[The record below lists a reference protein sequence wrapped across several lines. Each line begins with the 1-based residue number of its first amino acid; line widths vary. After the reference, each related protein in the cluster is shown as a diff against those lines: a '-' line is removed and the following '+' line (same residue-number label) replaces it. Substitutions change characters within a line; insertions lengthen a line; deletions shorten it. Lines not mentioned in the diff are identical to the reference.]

1 MKLMTEQIN
10 DSKLV
15 IEESAEG
22 VKDFYIEGIFMQSG
36 IKNRNGRIYPKEVM
50 QKQLSQY
57 NENFV
62 NSGRALG
69 ELGHPASPSVNLER
83 VSHNIVKLEYSGDN
97 NVVGKA
103 KLLDTPY
110 GNIAKSLVKDG
121 VQLGVSSRGLGSI
134 KESNGVSVV
143 QGDFYLAAVDIVADP
158 SAPDAFVNGIMENCE
173 WVYEN
178 GILTQ
183 QKIESIQ
190 QEVNEAARKGRTDD
204 EVLKVFE
211 NILQNL

>member
-10 DSKLV
+10 DSTLV
-15 IEESAEG
+15 IEEGASGE
-22 VKDFYIEGIFMQSG
+22 KEFYIEGIFMQSG

-50 QKQLSQY
+50 EKQLSAY

-134 KESNGVSVV
+134 KESNGAAVV

-158 SAPDAFVNGIMENCE
+158 SAPDAFVNGIMENTE

-183 QKIESIQ
+183 QQIESVQ
-190 QEVNEAARKGRTDD
+190 REVNEAARKGRSDD
-204 EVLKVFE
+204 EVVKVFE
-211 NILQNL
+211 SILQNL

>member
-1 MKLMTEQIN
+1 MKLMTEQFN
-10 DSKLV
+10 DSRVV
-15 IEESAEG
+15 IEENAEG
-22 VKDFYIEGIFMQSG
+22 SKDFYIEGIFMQSG
-36 IKNRNGRIYPKEVM
+36 VKNRNGRIYPKEVM

-62 NSGRALG
+62 ISGRALG

-134 KESNGVSVV
+134 KESDGASVV

-173 WVYEN
+173 WVYEK

-183 QKIESIQ
+183 RQIESVQ
-190 QEVNEAARKGRTDD
+190 QEVEEAARKGRTED
-204 EVLKVFE
+204 EVVSIFD

>member
-15 IEESAEG
+15 IEESADG

-134 KESNGVSVV
+134 KESNGASVV

-183 QKIESIQ
+183 QQIESVQ
-190 QEVNEAARKGRTDD
+190 QEVDEAARKGRTDD
-204 EVLKVFE
+204 EVLSIFE

>member
-10 DSKLV
+10 DSTLV
-15 IEESAEG
+15 IEEG
-22 VKDFYIEGIFMQSG
+22 KDGGKEFYIEGIFMQSG

-134 KESNGVSVV
+134 KESNGASVV

-183 QKIESIQ
+183 QQIESVQ
-190 QEVNEAARKGRTDD
+190 QEVEEAARKGRTDD
-204 EVLKVFE
+204 EVLSIFE